1 MSRAALI
8 LLLSL
13 FAANAMANPVTASTE
28 DACPTPKVGK
38 TTSQTSGSSGDAE
51 SDTPH
56 TSTASTT
63 HVPVRVGTPRAVAP
77 RWHSLL
83 PGMFR

>member
-1 MSRAALI
+1 MTRACLF

-13 FAANAMANPVTASTE
+13 FAANAMANPVAASPE
-28 DACPTPKVGK
+28 DACPTPKAGK
-38 TTSQTSGSSGDAE
+38 ATAQPSGSSGDPE
-51 SDTPH
+51 SETPH
-56 TSTASTT
+56 VSTASTT

>member
-1 MSRAALI
+1 MTRAALA

-13 FAANAMANPVTASTE
+13 FAVNVMANPVAASTE
-28 DACPTPKVGK
+28 DACPTPKTGK
-38 TTSQTSGSSGDAE
+38 ATAQAAGSSGDPE
-51 SDTPH
+51 SETPH
-56 TSTASTT
+56 TSAASTT